1 MPIIGECAAKVAI
14 LGDRNYPGSLS
25 LFFRMPQEAQ
35 PLQGVFSEGM
45 IPTQHAMWLIL
56 ELEY

>member
-14 LGDRNYPGSLS
+14 LGGRNYPGSLS
-25 LFFRMPQEAQ
+25 LFFTMPQEAQ
-35 PLQGVFSEGM
+35 SLQGVFSKGT
-45 IPTQHAMWLIL
+45 IPTQHAMWLVL